1 MSTNKAP
8 RHGGESTL
16 AVSGWTLRRKM
27 ALALA
32 IPLILAALLGGLQV
46 NADLIEATNSSTSAS
61 QVKVLRPAVRYLVAA
76 ERATVAA
83 QSTSAE
89 AKDDLAAA
97 IGQVKTAAADLAAA
111 RDSSSLNDDQ
121 SYQVDVILDLS
132 RALREDST
140 SLSPGTWIAQLRTLQ
155 SGVTQLITT
164 IVNAQIDPEP
174 RLELLGQALAGRFS
188 LAMQEALVATDRAGD
203 TGSLELYSEI
213 GAEGVA
219 IDRLASGLG
228 DTEAAVPLLLTANSD
243 RFRTVRTKATDLDF
257 SSYGEYDAIVQR
269 LHAGIDKQL
278 TTNANDARVR
288 ALVGAGG
295 TLLALLATILLAL
308 VISRLILKPINKVRE
323 GALSAARQQLPDAV
337 ARLRAGEE
345 PARLVPIDVQSKEEV
360 GQLARAVDDLH
371 RQAVLLASG
380 EAQLRSQ
387 VGEMFVTLSRRNT
400 ALVNQQL
407 ALIEDLEKDEED
419 PLRLESLFKLDHLAA
434 RMRRTGDSLLIL
446 ADAPN
451 RTSDDGLTVAD
462 AMQAATAGV
471 QEYRRV
477 VLGTTSEVRISGSA
491 AGDVVHLLTELV
503 DNALRYSPPHA
514 NVTLSANTRPGGVT
528 IEVSDGGLGISE
540 EQLHELNQTLRDG
553 ADISPDTARRM
564 GLFVVSRL
572 AKRHGFIAVLQRNER
587 RGTTAS
593 VLLPS
598 AVLVQH
604 AAPAAAVP
612 ELRVVPE
619 PTLVESAVAESAA
632 EHVDQ
637 IQARINGALGLPVRR
652 PGAALRS
659 GDAPSAAPSG
669 TESDNRPL
677 LPRMGLPQRTP
688 QTSDAEAEVVKPVA
702 FEPVAFEPV
711 AVEPEAPELEAP
723 ELEAVEPERIEPPAV
738 EPERIELPAAEVLVP
753 RQAPQTT
760 QPVHPSQIEHDE
772 QPSKPVLA
780 VVRTAATV
788 AAAAHDSLN
797 GAWVD
802 TGQELET
809 PIFKAMRSAWLSAGG
824 PTEPWAD
831 SEVEAGWERAEQ
843 VAAVESLRNGAG
855 LPQRRPGSRLVPG
868 GVTPPA
874 HTGSVARD
882 PEAIRARLAA
892 HAAGVSRGRRIAAGT
907 TDEQTAGDD
916 TREAGP
922 A

>member
-32 IPLILAALLGGLQV
+32 IPLILAAVLGALQV
-46 NADLIEATNSSTSAS
+46 RTNLIEATNSSTSAS
-61 QVKVLRPAVRYLVAA
+61 QVKVLGPAVRYLVAA

-83 QSTSAE
+83 QGTSTE
-89 AKDDLAAA
+89 AKDNLAKAVAQTKAAA
-97 IGQVKTAAADLAAA
+97 TDLAAA
-111 RDSSSLNDDQ
+111 RDTSSLNGDQ
-121 SYQVDVILDLS
+121 RYQVDVILDLS
-132 RALREDST
+132 RALREDT
-140 SLSPGTWIAQLRTLQ
+140 NTLSPGTWVAQLRTLE

-164 IVNAQIDPEP
+164 IVNAQLNPEP
-174 RLELLGQALAGRFS
+174 RLELLAQALAGRFS
-188 LAMQEALVATDRAGD
+188 LAMQEALVSNDRAGD

-219 IDRLASGLG
+219 IDRLASAIGE
-228 DTEAAVPLLLTANSD
+228 DEAAIPLLRTANSE

-257 SSYGEYDAIVQR
+257 TSYGEYDAVVQR
-269 LHAGIDKQL
+269 LQAGIDEQL

-288 ALVGAGG
+288 ALVGAGI
-295 TLLALLATILLAL
+295 TLFALLATILLAL
-308 VISRLILKPINKVRE
+308 LISRLILKPINKVRE

-345 PARLVPIDVQSKEEV
+345 PSRLVPIDVRSKEEV

-387 VGEMFVTLSRRNT
+387 VGDMFVTLSRRNT

-451 RTSDDGLTVAD
+451 RGSDDGLSIAD

-471 QEYRRV
+471 QEYQRV
-477 VLGTTSEVRISGSA
+477 VLGTTSEVRISGTA

-514 NVTLSANTRPGGVT
+514 NVTLTANTRPGGVT

-540 EQLHELNQTLRDG
+540 DQLQELNHTLREG

-598 AVLVQH
+598 AVLIQH
-604 AAPAAAVP
+604 AAPAAAP
-612 ELRVVPE
+612 ELRVVPELPAE

-637 IQARINGALGLPVRR
+637 ITARINGALGLPVRR
-652 PGAALRS
+652 PGAALRG
-659 GDAPSAAPSG
+659 GDAPSAAQSG
-669 TESDNRPL
+669 AESGSKPL
-677 LPRMGLPQRTP
+677 LPRNGLPQRTP
-688 QTSDAEAEVVKPVA
+688 HTPDV
-702 FEPVAFEPV
+702 EPVEPEVAEPV
-711 AVEPEAPELEAP
+711 AVEP
-723 ELEAVEPERIEPPAV
+723 AVEPRVV
-738 EPERIELPAAEVLVP
+738 EPEVVEPVAVTPEVVVP
-753 RQAPQTT
+753 QQATQREPQR
-760 QPVHPSQIEHDE
+760 DE
-772 QPSKPVLA
+772 RPEEQTIKPVLA

-788 AAAAHDSLN
+788 AAAADSLD
-797 GAWVD
+797 GAWID
-802 TGQELET
+802 SGEELDT

-843 VAAVESLRNGAG
+843 VAAVETLRNGAG
-855 LPQRRPGSRLVPG
+855 LPQRRPGTRLVPG
-868 GVTPPA
+868 GITPPA
-874 HTGSVARD
+874 HAGSVARD

-892 HAAGVSRGRRIAAGT
+892 HAAGVSRGRRIASGT
-907 TDEQTAGDD
+907 TDEQTSGDD

>member
-32 IPLILAALLGGLQV
+32 IPLILAAVLGGLQV

-89 AKDDLAAA
+89 AKDNLASA

-111 RDSSSLNDDQ
+111 RDSSSLSGDQ

-132 RALREDST
+132 RALREDSG

-155 SGVTQLITT
+155 SSVTQLITT

-174 RLELLGQALAGRFS
+174 RLELLAQALAGRFS
-188 LAMQEALVATDRAGD
+188 LAMQEALVATDRVGD

-228 DTEAAVPLLLTANSD
+228 DTEAAVPLLLTANSE

-257 SSYGEYDAIVQR
+257 TSYGEYDAIVQR
-269 LHAGIDKQL
+269 LQSGIDKQL

-323 GALSAARQQLPDAV
+323 GALSAAREQLPDAV

-514 NVTLSANTRPGGVT
+514 NVTLTANTRPAGVT

-540 EQLHELNQTLRDG
+540 EQLQELNLTLRDG

-598 AVLVQH
+598 SVLIQH
-604 AAPAAAVP
+604 AAPAAAAP

-619 PTLVESAVAESAA
+619 PTVVESAVAESAA

-637 IQARINGALGLPVRR
+637 IQARIDGALGLPVRR

-659 GDAPSAAPSG
+659 GDAPSATRSA

-688 QTSDAEAEVVKPVA
+688 QTPDAEPKVV
-702 FEPVAFEPV
+702 EPVAFEPASV
-711 AVEPEAPELEAP
+711 APESAPEPEAVEPVAPEP
-723 ELEAVEPERIEPPAV
+723 EAVEPERIEPPA
-738 EPERIELPAAEVLVP
+738 AEVVVP
-753 RQAPQTT
+753 QQAPQTT
-760 QPVHPSQIEHDE
+760 QPVHPSQIAYDE

-780 VVRTAATV
+780 VVRTATTV
-788 AAAAHDSLN
+788 AAAAGDSLD

-802 TGQELET
+802 TGQELDT

-874 HTGSVARD
+874 HTATVARD

-892 HAAGVSRGRRIAAGT
+892 HAAGVSRGRRIAAGS